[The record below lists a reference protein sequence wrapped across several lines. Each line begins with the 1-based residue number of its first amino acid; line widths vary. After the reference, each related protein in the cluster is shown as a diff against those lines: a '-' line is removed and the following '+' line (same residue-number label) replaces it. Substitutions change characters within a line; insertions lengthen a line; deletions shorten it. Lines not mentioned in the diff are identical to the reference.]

1 MAKSK
6 YKQIRGVIS
15 LIYILTGVSSVVQV
29 WHSLLALDLL
39 GIFASALGVIIFV
52 AGICGFFSIKPRACH
67 TLGCIIMLLSL
78 ASLVYAVVMKKTF
91 DFNIANQF
99 LLSWL
104 FMLCV

>member
-15 LIYILTGVSSVVQV
+15 LIYILTGVSSVFQAFE
-29 WHSLLALDLL
+29 SLLALDLL
-39 GIFASALGVIIFV
+39 GIFASAIGVLIFV
-52 AGICGFFSIKPRACH
+52 AGICGLFSIKPRACH
-67 TLGCIIMLLSL
+67 ALGFLIMVFSL
-78 ASLVYAVVMKKTF
+78 VSLVYAVIIEKNF
-91 DFNIANQF
+91 DFTIANQF

>member
-15 LIYILTGVSSVVQV
+15 LIYILTGVSSVVQAFA
-29 WHSLLALDLL
+29 SLIALDHI
-39 GIFASALGVIIFV
+39 GIFASALGVLIFV

-67 TLGCIIMLLSL
+67 TLGFIIMILSL
-78 ASLVYAVVMKKTF
+78 ASLVYAIVIEKSF
-91 DFNIANQF
+91 NFNIANQF

>member
-6 YKQIRGVIS
+6 YKQIRNVIS
-15 LIYILTGVSSVVQV
+15 LIYILTGVSSVFQALE
-29 WHSLLALDLL
+29 SLLALDLV
-39 GIFASALGVIIFV
+39 GIFASALGVLMFV
-52 AGICGFFSIKPRACH
+52 AGICGLTSVNPK
-67 TLGCIIMLLSL
+67 TLHILGISVMILSGTSL
-78 ASLVYAVVMKKTF
+78 AYAIIIARTF

>member
-15 LIYILTGVSSVVQV
+15 LIYILTGVSSVIQA
-29 WHSLLALDLL
+29 WNSLLSLDLL
-39 GIFASALGVIIFV
+39 GIFASALGVLIFV

-67 TLGCIIMLLSL
+67 TLGFVIMILSL
-78 ASLVYAVVMKKTF
+78 ASLVYAIVMQKTF
-91 DFNIANQF
+91 NFNIAHQF

>member
-6 YKQIRGVIS
+6 YKQIRGCIS
-15 LIYILTGVSSVVQV
+15 LIYIFTGVSSVIQA
-29 WHSLLALDLL
+29 WNSLLALD
-39 GIFASALGVIIFV
+39 
-52 AGICGFFSIKPRACH
+52 AGICGFFSVKPRACH
-67 TLGCIIMLLSL
+67 TLGCIIMLFSL
-78 ASLVYAVVMKKTF
+78 ASLVYAIVMQKTF

>member
-15 LIYILTGVSSVVQV
+15 LIYILTGVSSVVQA
-29 WHSLLALDLL
+29 WNSLLALNLI
-39 GIFASALGVIIFV
+39 GIFASALGVLIFV
-52 AGICGFFSIKPRACH
+52 AGICGFFSIKPAACH
-67 TLGCIIMLLSL
+67 TLGWIIMFLSL
-78 ASLVYAVVMKKTF
+78 ASLIYAIIVKHTF
-91 DFNIANQF
+91 DFTIANQF

>member
-15 LIYILTGVSSVVQV
+15 LIYILTGVASVVQA
-29 WHSLLALDLL
+29 WNSLLALDLV
-39 GIFASALGVIIFV
+39 GVFASALGVLIFV
-52 AGICGFFSIKPRACH
+52 AGICGFFSIKPAACH
-67 TLGCIIMLLSL
+67 TLGVIIMVLSL
-78 ASLVYAVVMKKTF
+78 ASLVYAVVFKRTF

-104 FMLCV
+104 FILCV

>member
-15 LIYILTGVSSVVQV
+15 LIYILTGVSSVVQM
-29 WHSLLALDLL
+29 WNSLLALDLL
-39 GIFASALGVIIFV
+39 GIFASALGVLMFV
-52 AGICGFFSIKPRACH
+52 AGICGLFRVKPTALH
-67 TLGCIIMLLSL
+67 WLGVAVMLIALG
-78 ASLVYAVVMKKTF
+78 SLVYSILVAHTF
-91 DFNIANQF
+91 NFNIANQF

>member
-15 LIYILTGVSSVVQV
+15 LIYILTGVSSVVQA
-29 WHSLLALDLL
+29 WNSLIDLDLL
-39 GIFASALGVIIFV
+39 GIFASALGVLIFV

-67 TLGCIIMLLSL
+67 TLGFVIMILSL
-78 ASLVYAVVMKKTF
+78 ASLVYAVVF
-91 DFNIANQF
+91 SHSFNFNIANQF

-104 FMLCV
+104 FLLCV

>member
-29 WHSLLALDLL
+29 FESLLALDLM
-39 GIFASALGVIIFV
+39 GIFASALGVLIFV
-52 AGICGFFSIKPRACH
+52 AGICGLFSIKPRACH
-67 TLGCIIMLLSL
+67 LLGLLIMIFSL
-78 ASLVYAVVMKKTF
+78 ASLVYAVVIEKS
-91 DFNIANQF
+91 FNFTIANQF

-104 FMLCV
+104 FLLCV

>member
-6 YKQIRGVIS
+6 YKQIRTVIS
-15 LIYILTGVSSVVQV
+15 LIYILTGVSSVFQAIE
-29 WHSLLALDLL
+29 SLLALNLV
-39 GIFASALGVIIFV
+39 GIFASALGVLMFV
-52 AGICGFFSIKPRACH
+52 AGICGLTSVKPK
-67 TLGCIIMLLSL
+67 TLHILGVAVMLISL
-78 ASLVYAVVMKKTF
+78 GSLVYSILVTRNF

>member
-15 LIYILTGVSSVVQV
+15 LIYILTGVSAVVQAFE
-29 WHSLLALDLL
+29 SLLALDLI
-39 GIFASALGVIIFV
+39 GIFASAIGVFMFI
-52 AGICGFFSIKPRACH
+52 AGICGFFSIKPRTCH
-67 TLGCIIMLLSL
+67 ALGFTIMILSL
-78 ASLVYAVVMKKTF
+78 ASLVYSIITLKSF
-91 DFNIANQF
+91 DFTIAHQF

>member
-15 LIYILTGVSSVVQV
+15 LIYILTGVSSVVQA
-29 WHSLLALDLL
+29 WNSLLALDLV
-39 GIFASALGVIIFV
+39 GVFASALGVLIFA
-52 AGICGFFSIKPRACH
+52 AGICGFFTIKPAACH
-67 TLGCIIMLLSL
+67 TLGCVIMILSL
-78 ASLVYAVVMKKTF
+78 ASLFYAIVVGHTF
-91 DFNIANQF
+91 DFTIANQF

>member
-6 YKQIRGVIS
+6 YKQIRGCIS
-15 LIYILTGVSSVVQV
+15 LIYILTGVSSVVQA
-29 WHSLLALDLL
+29 WKSLIALDLI
-39 GIFASALGVIIFV
+39 GIFASALGVLIFV
-52 AGICGFFSIKPRACH
+52 AGICGFFSVKPRACH

-78 ASLVYAVVMKKTF
+78 ASLVYAIVMQKTF

>member
-15 LIYILTGVSSVVQV
+15 LIYILTGVSSVIQALS
-29 WHSLLALDLL
+29 SLLALDLV
-39 GIFASALGVIIFV
+39 GIFTSALGVLMFV
-52 AGICGFFSIKPRACH
+52 AGICGLFSVKPKALH
-67 TLGCIIMLLSL
+67 LLGFAVMILSA
-78 ASLVYAVVMKKTF
+78 ASLVYAIIFNRVF
-91 DFNIANQF
+91 DFAIANQF

>member
-15 LIYILTGVSSVVQV
+15 LIYILTGVSSVVQAFE
-29 WHSLLALDLL
+29 SLLAIDLL

-78 ASLVYAVVMKKTF
+78 ASLVYAVVFEKTF

>member
-15 LIYILTGVSSVVQV
+15 LIYILTGVSSVVQAFE
-29 WHSLLALDLL
+29 SLLALDLI
-39 GIFASALGVIIFV
+39 GIFASALGVLVFV
-52 AGICGFFSIKPRACH
+52 AGICGFFSVKPRACH
-67 TLGCIIMLLSL
+67 LLGFTIMILSA
-78 ASLVYAVVMKKTF
+78 ASLIYAIVIGKTF
-91 DFNIANQF
+91 DFTIANQF

>member
-15 LIYILTGVSSVVQV
+15 LIYILTGVSSVVQA
-29 WHSLLALDLL
+29 WESLLALDLV
-39 GIFASALGVIIFV
+39 GVFASALGVLIFV
-52 AGICGFFSIKPRACH
+52 AGICGFFSIKPAACH
-67 TLGCIIMLLSL
+67 TLGWIIMFLSL
-78 ASLVYAVVMKKTF
+78 ASLVYAIVFRHSF
-91 DFNIANQF
+91 DFTIANQF

>member
-15 LIYILTGVSSVVQV
+15 LIYILTGVSSVVQA
-29 WHSLLALDLL
+29 WHSLLALDLV
-39 GIFASALGVIIFV
+39 GICASALGVLIFV

-67 TLGCIIMLLSL
+67 LLGFTIMLLSA
-78 ASLVYAVVMKKTF
+78 ASLVYAVIFKKTF
-91 DFNIANQF
+91 DFTIAHQF

>member
-15 LIYILTGVSSVVQV
+15 LIYILTGVSSVVQA
-29 WHSLLALDLL
+29 WHSLLAVDLM
-39 GIFASALGVIIFV
+39 GICASALGVLIFV

-67 TLGCIIMLLSL
+67 TLGFIIMILSL
-78 ASLVYAVVMKKTF
+78 ASLVYAVVFNHSF

>member
-15 LIYILTGVSSVVQV
+15 LIYILTGISSVIQAFNA
-29 WHSLLALDLL
+29 LIALDLL
-39 GIFASALGVIIFV
+39 GIFASALGVLIFV
-52 AGICGFFSIKPRACH
+52 AGICGFFSIKPAACH
-67 TLGCIIMLLSL
+67 TLGWIIMFLSL
-78 ASLVYAVVMKKTF
+78 GSLVYAVVVKHTF
-91 DFNIANQF
+91 DFTIANQF

>member
-6 YKQIRGVIS
+6 YKQIRSVIS
-15 LIYILTGVSSVVQV
+15 LIYILTGVSSVIQALE
-29 WHSLLALDLL
+29 SMLALDLV
-39 GIFASALGVIIFV
+39 GIFASALGVLMFV
-52 AGICGFFSIKPRACH
+52 AGICGLTSVNPK
-67 TLGCIIMLLSL
+67 TLHFLGAAVMVLSG
-78 ASLVYAVVMKKTF
+78 ASLTYAVIIAHSF

>member
-15 LIYILTGVSSVVQV
+15 LIYILTGVSSVVQA
-29 WHSLLALDLL
+29 WNSLLALDLV
-39 GIFASALGVIIFV
+39 GVFASAVGVLIFV

-67 TLGCIIMLLSL
+67 LLGFTIMILSL
-78 ASLVYAVVMKKTF
+78 ASLVYAVVFNRTF

-104 FMLCV
+104 FMLCL